1 MRKKIL
7 VTGSEGFIGSHLV
20 EKLVRKNYKVRAFV
34 QYNSFN
40 SIGWLDDLPSEVKN
54 KLEIH
59 FGDVR
64 DFDSINFSVK
74 GCSKVLHLAALI
86 AIPYSYRSPRS
97 YIDTNIHGTY
107 NVLQAAKENFIKK
120 VVHTSTSEVYGSAQY
135 VPINEKHPLVGQS
148 PYSASKIGADQIAIA
163 YNRSFDIPLIIV
175 RPFNTFGPRQ
185 SLRAIIP
192 TIITQLLNN
201 KKHIYL
207 GNLKP
212 TRDFIFVEDV
222 CKGFL
227 CAMNSKVK
235 NGSVFNIGSGR
246 EVSIGSLIKKI
257 KKITKSKILIKKDS
271 KRIRPLNSEV
281 DRLLASSN
289 RAKKILKWKPYYTG
303 VAGFEKALKK
313 TIDWYKKEENL
324 SKFNAKKYNI

>member
-1 MRKKIL
+1 M
-7 VTGSEGFIGSHLV
+7 
-20 EKLVRKNYKVRAFV
+20 
-34 QYNSFN
+34 
-40 SIGWLDDLPSEVKN
+40 
-54 KLEIH
+54 
-59 FGDVR
+59 
-64 DFDSINFSVK
+64 IN
-74 GCSKVLHLAALI
+74 
-86 AIPYSYRSPRS
+86 
-97 YIDTNIHGTY
+97 
-107 NVLQAAKENFIKK
+107 
-120 VVHTSTSEVYGSAQY
+120 TSTSETYGTAIY
-135 VPINEKHPLVGQS
+135 TPIDEKHPLVGQS

-212 TRDFIFVEDV
+212 TRDFSFVEDV

-246 EVSIGSLIKKI
+246 EVSIGSLIKKL

-281 DRLLASSN
+281 DRLLGSN
-289 RAKKILKWKPYYTG
+289 KK
-303 VAGFEKALKK
+303 LKK
-313 TIDWYKKEENL
+313 LTQWDLQYELITGL
-324 SKFNAKKYNI
+324 